1 MRNKKIFISITVFVI
16 FCFTSLFP
24 QEQLKQKFVLLP
36 FYSIGVDSIT
46 LITAES
52 ILRTEISKLSSME
65 MISAKQI
72 RNFLDDEMCNETE
85 CAITAGKSLDA
96 DKVLLC
102 RLSSLGEKII
112 TQYFLIDV
120 KTENEILIDQV
131 TALNVEELET
141 VMKRVASSVVKV
153 ESAVSSAEV
162 GNIIELESLEPL
174 RRGTRKNIGLSF
186 GYLFPMSGY
195 DGSEEKS
202 MVFDFRAGYE
212 LEEATV
218 GMMLG
223 IRKGFAMN
231 IYGSYLL
238 TKTDVCPYIGGAFGF
253 HWVTHNDWINYGG
266 IQDKKKDDGFEF
278 TLHSGLR
285 LFRTYNFQVL
295 INLDFIYTLNDF
307 DDKAVV
313 LTIGIL

>member
-1 MRNKKIFISITVFVI
+1 MNKNKLLVFTLVFL
-16 FCFTSLFP
+16 FCSFYSVLP
-24 QEQLKQKFVLLP
+24 QEQLKHKFVLLP
-36 FYSIGVDSIT
+36 FYSLGIDSIT

-65 MISAKQI
+65 MISAKQT
-72 RNFLDDEMCNETE
+72 RNVLDGEMCNETE
-85 CAITAGKSLDA
+85 CAIDAGKSLVA

-120 KTENEILIDQV
+120 KTEKEILIDQI
-131 TALNVEELET
+131 TALNVEDLET

-162 GNIIELESLEPL
+162 GNIHEQESLEPL
-174 RRGTRKNIGLSF
+174 RRASRKNIGLSF

-195 DGSEEKS
+195 DGSDEKS

-231 IYGSYLL
+231 IYGSYLI

-253 HWVTHNDWINYGG
+253 HWVTHDNWINYGG
-266 IQDKKKDDGFEF
+266 IPEKKQDDGFEF

-285 LFRTYNFQVL
+285 LFRTYNFQIL
-295 INLDFIYTLNDF
+295 INLDFIYTLNDYN
-307 DDKAVV
+307 DKAVV

>member
-1 MRNKKIFISITVFVI
+1 MNKKLLINVFLFVLVY
-16 FCFTSLFP
+16 FNSVFP

-65 MISAKQI
+65 MVSSKQI
-72 RNFLDDEMCNETE
+72 KTVLDDEACNETE
-85 CAITAGKSLDA
+85 CMLEAGKKLNA

-120 KTENEILIDQV
+120 KTENEILIDQI
-131 TALNVEELET
+131 TALNVEELEI

-162 GNIIELESLEPL
+162 GNIIEQESLEPL
-174 RRGTRKNIGLSF
+174 RRGSRKNIGLAF

-195 DGSEEKS
+195 DGKDEKT

-212 LEEATV
+212 LEDATV

-253 HWVTHNDWINYGG
+253 HWVTHNNWVNYGG
-266 IQDKKKDDGFEF
+266 FQDTKKDDGFEL

-285 LFRTYNFQVL
+285 LFRTYNFQVM

-307 DDKAVV
+307 NDKAVV